1 MKRALLFLLCALMS
15 TQMFSETLFGYL
27 FPTLAYLERTTCHY
41 TEGDEQFRTI
51 NRLSFEDNMF
61 EVDGNTYI
69 EYNNMWLREDKEGRI
84 LVYSEPAKK
93 DLVFYDF
100 TLEVGDTLTTLN
112 IDMVPMTEGDPILPG
127 LKPVVVDYPIYING
141 ELSCPIDTLIVT
153 DVSMVMMR
161 DSNEYKKWTFSNG
174 MEYMEYIGNL
184 GADFFPIIKNLWEP
198 IPTCCREERLV
209 CASIYD
215 RLIYQMDD
223 AEMQRLNAECQC
235 SSWASKWCDTW
246 NVLEFNGMAFEQ
258 TAQTWQYK
266 LAYDTIINGKE
277 YQAVT
282 RHWTVDEEK
291 TKEYVAA
298 VRFEENSKAFIYYD
312 NAEYLLYDFN
322 FDLIEGDTLE
332 VFAGINNYEH
342 FNTYKCVIKSVEQTA
357 GGITESTYSMDIIDP
372 LTGKVFPSPMVWKE
386 FVGSY
391 NGILH
396 GDLLVPGNSN
406 YHLLCAY
413 KNSSIVYSTEDEVF
427 TDYGCE
433 HNATEQN
440 PADLFPTLWGL
451 QRTSC
456 SEYVDCQENETY
468 LMQADEIK
476 EINGKQYLKYGG
488 VFLREEDSKVLIYSF
503 PYEKDFVLYDWTLEV
518 GDTLQILGVDPFSF
532 PELEYTAVV
541 DYVAFEEYDANGN
554 RTIVKKPLGNKRVK
568 DISTMRLLDGN
579 EYKAW
584 LFGYDW
590 ERGNYYVEGIGNASK
605 YGGDYVDLVYPF
617 EVPSCYY
624 GERLVCVS
632 RDGVLLYQIDEA
644 EMERL
649 GAECLCDVEKKW
661 TDTWCDTWNVLEHDR
676 QYSGSGNYNEQTWRH
691 YLAQDTIINGQT
703 YTWVNCYW
711 TLEESKVYRIA
722 LVRFTEDK
730 KVYLLSGNQEQL
742 VYDFSVEVGDTI
754 ETIVGAFYGNA
765 RQQLVVHQVDVDDA
779 TNRKTITLY
788 PLCKLEE
795 DFDCDQCDENGY
807 YLSECCPVQWI
818 EGVGSTDGFLMGY
831 LPCSDWV
838 GGIGCNLL
846 CAYKDDELQY
856 ISKLYQGDYGCEY
869 NAVEQNAAD
878 LFPTLWGLQRTGCTK
893 TIGENENGTVW
904 GSSSYLMQ
912 EIETATIDGKQYL
925 LFGTNNIYDEYCS
938 LWLREE
944 NNKILVYSTA
954 QKKDLVLYDFTLNVG
969 DSLSLLYVDF
979 ELSSVVDYYKY
990 MEGYAST
997 DPLVVTEVSTITL
1010 LDGQEHKKWTFN
1022 NGMQYVEG
1030 IGSFGTCYAHNDF
1043 YQLIANAPLYSN
1055 VHSQHLVCV
1064 SKNNK
1069 LLYQMDDAEME
1080 RLGAECLCDYN
1091 RGPRKD
1097 NAKDGQIG
1105 GRPTPTQWNQLK
1117 LDLREMEN
1125 GTTILRAETFSYT
1138 LEDISQQV
1146 NNKTYFQLARQ
1157 STKDTA
1163 TTKSVVGALH
1173 FGKDEDNRVYFLR
1186 DGVEYVLYDFT
1197 AEIGDTVEIFAGI
1210 NNYPQETTYTHVVVD
1225 KDTTEDGACRMFLE
1239 VVFPEDTTTAT
1250 NAEKVW
1256 LAGLGSVDGIV
1267 HNAAKRTSN
1276 AHATPARSDSSET
1289 ESSVMLCAWREDS
1302 CLYTTDHPDYNDIG
1316 CIYNQDPTAI
1326 EDIHSP
1332 SPIADYQK
1340 FLRNGQLLIIH
1351 KGKTYNVLGVQ
1362 VK

>member
-1 MKRALLFLLCALMS
+1 MKRTLLFLHCVLMG
-15 TQMFSETLFGYL
+15 TQLFSETLFGYL

-51 NRLSFEDNMF
+51 DRLSFEDNMF

-93 DLVFYDF
+93 DLVLYDF

-112 IDMVPMTEGDPILPG
+112 IDMVSMTVGDPILPG

-141 ELSCPIDTLIVT
+141 ELSSPIDTLIVT
-153 DVSMVMMR
+153 DVSMVMMC
-161 DSNEYKKWTFSNG
+161 DSNQYKKWTFSNG
-174 MEYMEYIGNL
+174 MEYMENIGHL
-184 GADFFPIIKNLWEP
+184 GADFFPIIRSPWEEFP
-198 IPTCCREERLV
+198 ACCIEGRLV

-266 LAYDTIINGKE
+266 LAYDTIIDGKE

-282 RHWTVDEEK
+282 RHWTADEEK

-332 VFAGINNYEH
+332 VFAGINNYVH
-342 FNTYKCVIKSVEQTA
+342 FNTYKCVIKSVEQTE

-372 LTGKVFPSPMVWKE
+372 FTGKVFPSPMVWKE

-427 TDYGCE
+427 TEYGCE
-433 HNATEQN
+433 YNAVGQSPE
-440 PADLFPTLWGL
+440 DLFPTLWGL

-456 SEYVDCQENETY
+456 SEYVDCQKNETY

-617 EVPSCYY
+617 EVPSCYF

-632 RDGVLLYQIDEA
+632 RDGVLLYQIDDA

-703 YTWVNCYW
+703 YTFVNCYW

-754 ETIVGAFYGNA
+754 ETIVGAFYDNT

-818 EGVGSTDGFLMGY
+818 EGVGSTDGFLMGD

-838 GGIGCNLL
+838 GGVGYKLL
-846 CAYKDDELQY
+846 CAYKNDELQY

-878 LFPTLWGLQRTGCTK
+878 LFPTLWGLQRTVC
-893 TIGENENGTVW
+893 N
-904 GSSSYLMQ
+904 
-912 EIETATIDGKQYL
+912 
-925 LFGTNNIYDEYCS
+925 EYCGETEDDNS
-938 LWLREE
+938 DNITYKQTFTSISFENNKPYILCRGYLLREE
-944 NNKILVYSTA
+944 SNKILLYSESLN
-954 QKKDLVLYDFTLNVG
+954 KEIVLYDFTLEVG
-969 DSLSLLYVDF
+969 DSLPAYIEHFD
-979 ELSSVVDYYKY
+979 ETIYPAD
-990 MEGYAST
+990 T
-997 DPLVVTEVSTITL
+997 LVVTDVSYVTL
-1010 LDGQEHKKWTFN
+1010 LDGKEYKKWTFN
-1022 NGMQYVEG
+1022 NGMEYVEG
-1030 IGSFGTCYAHNDF
+1030 IGMYGGHRNGNFVGLIQELVVPCHTGT
-1043 YQLIANAPLYSN
+1043 
-1055 VHSQHLVCV
+1055 HLVCV
-1064 SKNNK
+1064 SKNGK

-1080 RLGAECLCDYN
+1080 RLGAECLCDYD

-1105 GRPTPTQWNQLK
+1105 GRPTPTQWNQLE
-1117 LDLREMEN
+1117 LDLREMDN

-1138 LEDISQQV
+1138 LENDSIV
-1146 NNKTYFQLARQ
+1146 ANDKIFYQLARQ

-1163 TTKSVVGALH
+1163 TTKSFVGALH

-1186 DGVEYVLYDFT
+1186 DGIEYVLYDFT
-1197 AEIGDTVEIFAGI
+1197 AEPGDTVEIFAGI
-1210 NNYPQETTYTHVVVD
+1210 NNYPQDSTYTHVVVD

-1239 VVFPEDTTTAT
+1239 VVFPEETTTAT

-1256 LAGLGSVDGIV
+1256 LAGLGSIDGIV
-1267 HNAAKRTSN
+1267 HNTATRTSN
-1276 AHATPARSDSSET
+1276 AHAAPSRTAHSSET
-1289 ESSVMLCAWREDS
+1289 QTSVMLCAWREDS
-1302 CLYTTDHPDYNDIG
+1302 CLYITDHPDYNDIG
-1316 CIYNQDPTAI
+1316 CIYNQDPTSI
-1326 EDIHSP
+1326 EDTHSP
-1332 SPIADYQK
+1332 SPTTDYQK
-1340 FLRNGQLLIIH
+1340 LLRDGQLLIIH

>member
-1 MKRALLFLLCALMS
+1 MKRTLLFLLCVLMG
-15 TQMFSETLFGYL
+15 TQLFSETLFGYL

-93 DLVFYDF
+93 DLVLYDF

-127 LKPVVVDYPIYING
+127 VKPIVVDYPIYING

-184 GADFFPIIKNLWEP
+184 GADFFPIIKNPWED
-198 IPTCCREERLV
+198 IPTCCIEERLV

-266 LAYDTIINGKE
+266 LAYDTIIDGKE

-282 RHWTVDEEK
+282 RHWKADEEK

-342 FNTYKCVIKSVEQTA
+342 FNTYKCVIKSVEHTA

-372 LTGKVFPSPMVWKE
+372 FTGKVFPSPMVWKE

-396 GDLLVPGNSN
+396 GDLLVSGNSN

-413 KNSSIVYSTEDEVF
+413 KNSSIIYSTEDEVF

-433 HNATEQN
+433 YNAVEQN
-440 PADLFPTLWGL
+440 PEDLFPTLWGL
-451 QRTSC
+451 QQTIC
-456 SEYVDCQENETY
+456 S
-468 LMQADEIK
+468 
-476 EINGKQYLKYGG
+476 G
-488 VFLREEDSKVLIYSF
+488 
-503 PYEKDFVLYDWTLEV
+503 
-518 GDTLQILGVDPFSF
+518 
-532 PELEYTAVV
+532 
-541 DYVAFEEYDANGN
+541 
-554 RTIVKKPLGNKRVK
+554 
-568 DISTMRLLDGN
+568 
-579 EYKAW
+579 
-584 LFGYDW
+584 
-590 ERGNYYVEGIGNASK
+590 
-605 YGGDYVDLVYPF
+605 
-617 EVPSCYY
+617 YY
-624 GERLVCVS
+624 GEEGDEWASGLTGPS
-632 RDGVLLYQIDEA
+632 QEITMMDG
-644 EMERL
+644 
-649 GAECLCDVEKKW
+649 KP
-661 TDTWCDTWNVLEHDR
+661 
-676 QYSGSGNYNEQTWRH
+676 
-691 YLAQDTIINGQT
+691 YLQ
-703 YTWVNCYW
+703 
-711 TLEESKVYRIA
+711 
-722 LVRFTEDK
+722 
-730 KVYLLSGNQEQL
+730 
-742 VYDFSVEVGDTI
+742 
-754 ETIVGAFYGNA
+754 
-765 RQQLVVHQVDVDDA
+765 
-779 TNRKTITLY
+779 
-788 PLCKLEE
+788 
-795 DFDCDQCDENGY
+795 
-807 YLSECCPVQWI
+807 
-818 EGVGSTDGFLMGY
+818 
-831 LPCSDWV
+831 
-838 GGIGCNLL
+838 
-846 CAYKDDELQY
+846 
-856 ISKLYQGDYGCEY
+856 
-869 NAVEQNAAD
+869 
-878 LFPTLWGLQRTGCTK
+878 
-893 TIGENENGTVW
+893 W
-904 GSSSYLMQ
+904 GSWY
-912 EIETATIDGKQYL
+912 
-925 LFGTNNIYDEYCS
+925 
-938 LWLREE
+938 LREE
-944 NNKILVYSTA
+944 NDKILVYSEI
-954 QKKDLVLYDFTLNVG
+954 QKKDLVLYDFTLELGDTLTTLNLVTPEFLEYEGIVG
-969 DSLSLLYVDF
+969 I
-979 ELSSVVDYYKY
+979 VDYPLLDYDY
-990 MEGYAST
+990 TYPIDT
-997 DPLVVTEVSTITL
+997 LVVTELSKETL
-1010 LDGQEHKKWTFN
+1010 LDGKEYTRWKFSDGTV
-1022 NGMQYVEG
+1022 YVEG
-1030 IGSFGTCYAHNDF
+1030 IGSVSETFFHH
-1043 YQLIANAPLYSN
+1043 IADHLPVPVSYLGSY
-1055 VHSQHLVCV
+1055 LVCV
-1064 SKNNK
+1064 SKSNK
-1069 LLYQMDDAEME
+1069 LLYQMDPVKMDE
-1080 RLGAECLCDYN
+1080 LGAECLCDYN

-1105 GRPTPTQWNQLK
+1105 GRPTPTQWNQLEVV
-1117 LDLREMEN
+1117 LRQMDN
-1125 GTTILRAETFSYT
+1125 NHTILQAETFSYT

-1163 TTKSVVGALH
+1163 TTKSFVGALH
-1173 FGKDEDNRVYFLR
+1173 FGKDEDNRVYFLC

-1197 AEIGDTVEIFAGI
+1197 AEIGDTMEIFAGI

-1225 KDTTEDGACRMFLE
+1225 KDTTEDGACRMFLK
-1239 VVFPEDTTTAT
+1239 VVFPDETNATAE

-1267 HNAAKRTSN
+1267 HNAAKRASN
-1276 AHATPARSDSSET
+1276 AHAAPSRSADSNET

-1302 CLYTTDHPDYNDIG
+1302 CLYTTNHPDYDTFG
-1316 CIYNQDPTAI
+1316 CVYNQEPTSV
-1326 EDIHSP
+1326 EDIST
-1332 SPIADYQK
+1332 SQSSYQK
-1340 FLRNGQLLIIH
+1340 IIREGQFLILHN
-1351 KGKTYNVLGVQ
+1351 GKTYSVMGIEL
-1362 VK
+1362 

>member
-1 MKRALLFLLCALMS
+1 MKQTLLFLLCALMS

-27 FPTLAYLERTTCHY
+27 FPTLAYLERTTCYY
-41 TEGDEQFRTI
+41 TEGDEQYRTI

-61 EVDGNTYI
+61 EIDGNDYI
-69 EYNNMWLREDKEGRI
+69 EYNDFWLREDKKGRI

-93 DLVFYDF
+93 DLVLYDF

-127 LKPVVVDYPIYING
+127 LKSIVVDYPIYING

-184 GADFFPIIKNLWEP
+184 GADFFPIIKNPWEP
-198 IPTCCREERLV
+198 IPTCCIEERLV

-246 NVLEFNGMAFEQ
+246 NVLEFNGMDFEQ

-266 LAYDTIINGKE
+266 LAYDTIIDGKE
-277 YQAVT
+277 YRAVT
-282 RHWTVDEEK
+282 RHWTADEEK

-332 VFAGINNYEH
+332 VFAGINNYVH
-342 FNTYKCVIKSVEQTA
+342 FNTYKCVIRSVEHTE

-372 LTGKVFPSPMVWKE
+372 FTGKVFPSPMVWKE

-433 HNATEQN
+433 YNATEQN

-617 EVPSCYY
+617 EVPSCYF

-676 QYSGSGNYNEQTWRH
+676 QYSGNGNYNEQTWRH

-818 EGVGSTDGFLMGY
+818 EGVGSTDGFLMGD

-838 GGIGCNLL
+838 GGVGCNLL
-846 CAYKDDELQY
+846 CAYKNDELQY

-878 LFPTLWGLQRTGCTK
+878 LFPTLWGLQQTICSGYYGEEGDEWASGLTGPSQEITMMDGK
-893 TIGENENGTVW
+893 PYLQW
-904 GSSSYLMQ
+904 GSWY
-912 EIETATIDGKQYL
+912 
-925 LFGTNNIYDEYCS
+925 
-938 LWLREE
+938 LREE
-944 NNKILVYSTA
+944 NDKILVYSEI
-954 QKKDLVLYDFTLNVG
+954 QKKDLVLYDFTLELGDTLTTLNLVTPEFLEYEGIVG
-969 DSLSLLYVDF
+969 I
-979 ELSSVVDYYKY
+979 VDYPLSDYDY
-990 MEGYAST
+990 T
-997 DPLVVTEVSTITL
+997 CPIDTLVVTELSKETL
-1010 LDGQEHKKWTFN
+1010 LDGKEYTRWKFSDGTV
-1022 NGMQYVEG
+1022 YVEG
-1030 IGSFGTCYAHNDF
+1030 IGSMSETFFHH
-1043 YQLIANAPLYSN
+1043 IADHLPVPVSYLGSY
-1055 VHSQHLVCV
+1055 LVCV
-1064 SKNNK
+1064 SKNGK

-1080 RLGAECLCDYN
+1080 RLGAECLCDYD

-1105 GRPTPTQWNQLK
+1105 GRPTPTQWNQLE

-1138 LEDISQQV
+1138 LENDSVVANDKIF
-1146 NNKTYFQLARQ
+1146 YQLARQ

-1163 TTKSVVGALH
+1163 TTKSFVGALH

-1197 AEIGDTVEIFAGI
+1197 AEPGDTVEIFAGI
-1210 NNYPQETTYTHVVVD
+1210 NNYPQDSTYTHVVVD

-1239 VVFPEDTTTAT
+1239 VVFPEETTTAT

-1256 LAGLGSVDGIV
+1256 LAGLGSIDGIV
-1267 HNAAKRTSN
+1267 HNTATRTSN
-1276 AHATPARSDSSET
+1276 AHAAPARSAHSSET
-1289 ESSVMLCAWREDS
+1289 QTSVMLCAWREDS

-1326 EDIHSP
+1326 EDTHSS
-1332 SPIADYQK
+1332 SPMTDYQK
-1340 FLRNGQLLIIH
+1340 LLRNGQLLIIH

-1362 VK
+1362 IK

>member
-1 MKRALLFLLCALMS
+1 MKQTLLFLLCALMS

-27 FPTLAYLERTTCHY
+27 FPTLAYLERTTCYY
-41 TEGDEQFRTI
+41 TEGDEQYRTI

-61 EVDGNTYI
+61 EIDGNDYI
-69 EYNNMWLREDKEGRI
+69 EYNDFWLREDKKGRI

-93 DLVFYDF
+93 DLVLYDF

-127 LKPVVVDYPIYING
+127 LKSIVVDYPIYING

-184 GADFFPIIKNLWEP
+184 GADFFPIIKNPWEP
-198 IPTCCREERLV
+198 IPTCCIEERLV

-246 NVLEFNGMAFEQ
+246 NVLEFNGMDFEQ

-266 LAYDTIINGKE
+266 LAYDTIIDGKE
-277 YQAVT
+277 YRAVT
-282 RHWTVDEEK
+282 RHWTADEEK

-332 VFAGINNYEH
+332 VFAGINNYVH
-342 FNTYKCVIKSVEQTA
+342 FNTYKCVIRSVEHTE

-372 LTGKVFPSPMVWKE
+372 FTGKVFPSPMVWKE

-433 HNATEQN
+433 YNATEQN

-617 EVPSCYY
+617 EVPSCYF

-676 QYSGSGNYNEQTWRH
+676 QYSGNGNYNEQTWRH

-818 EGVGSTDGFLMGY
+818 EGVGSTDGFLMGD

-838 GGIGCNLL
+838 GGVGCNLL
-846 CAYKDDELQY
+846 CAYKNDELQY

-878 LFPTLWGLQRTGCTK
+878 LFPTLWGLQQTICSGYYGEEGDEWASGLTGPSQEITMMDGK
-893 TIGENENGTVW
+893 PYLQW
-904 GSSSYLMQ
+904 GSWY
-912 EIETATIDGKQYL
+912 
-925 LFGTNNIYDEYCS
+925 
-938 LWLREE
+938 LREE
-944 NNKILVYSTA
+944 NDKILVYSEI
-954 QKKDLVLYDFTLNVG
+954 QKKDLVLYDFTLELGDTLTTLNLVTPEFLEYEGIVG
-969 DSLSLLYVDF
+969 I
-979 ELSSVVDYYKY
+979 VDYPLSDYDY
-990 MEGYAST
+990 TYPIDT
-997 DPLVVTEVSTITL
+997 LVVTELSKETL
-1010 LDGQEHKKWTFN
+1010 LDGKEYTRWKFSDGTV
-1022 NGMQYVEG
+1022 YVEG
-1030 IGSFGTCYAHNDF
+1030 IGSMSETFFHH
-1043 YQLIANAPLYSN
+1043 IADHLPVPVSYLGSY
-1055 VHSQHLVCV
+1055 LVCV
-1064 SKNNK
+1064 SKNGK

-1080 RLGAECLCDYN
+1080 RLGAECLCDYD

-1105 GRPTPTQWNQLK
+1105 GRPTPTQWNQLE

-1138 LEDISQQV
+1138 LENDSVVANDKIF
-1146 NNKTYFQLARQ
+1146 YQLARQ

-1163 TTKSVVGALH
+1163 TTKSFVGALH

-1197 AEIGDTVEIFAGI
+1197 AEPGDTVEIFAGI
-1210 NNYPQETTYTHVVVD
+1210 NNYPQDSTYTHVVVD

-1239 VVFPEDTTTAT
+1239 VVFPEETTTAT

-1256 LAGLGSVDGIV
+1256 LAGLGSIDGIV
-1267 HNAAKRTSN
+1267 HNTATRTSN
-1276 AHATPARSDSSET
+1276 AHAAPARSAHSSET
-1289 ESSVMLCAWREDS
+1289 QTSVMLCAWREDS

-1326 EDIHSP
+1326 EDTHSS
-1332 SPIADYQK
+1332 SPMTDYQK
-1340 FLRNGQLLIIH
+1340 LLRNGQLLIIH

-1362 VK
+1362 IK

>member
-27 FPTLAYLERTTCHY
+27 FPTLAYLERTTCYY
-41 TEGDEQFRTI
+41 TEGDEQYRTI
-51 NRLSFEDNMF
+51 NRLNFEDNMF
-61 EVDGNTYI
+61 EIDGNDYI
-69 EYNNMWLREDKEGRI
+69 EYNDFWLREDKEGRI

-93 DLVFYDF
+93 DLVLYDF

-127 LKPVVVDYPIYING
+127 VKPIVVDYPIYING

-184 GADFFPIIKNLWEP
+184 GADFFPIIRNPWEELP
-198 IPTCCREERLV
+198 ACCIEERLV

-266 LAYDTIINGKE
+266 LAYDTIIDGKE

-282 RHWTVDEEK
+282 RHWTADEEK

-342 FNTYKCVIKSVEQTA
+342 FNTYKCVIKSVEQTE

-372 LTGKVFPSPMVWKE
+372 FTGKVFPSPMVWKE

-413 KNSSIVYSTEDEVF
+413 KNSSIVYSTEDEGF
-427 TDYGCE
+427 TEYGCE

-456 SEYVDCQENETY
+456 DEWFDGCEENKSY
-468 LMQADEIK
+468 LFSPKEIT
-476 EINGKQYLKYGG
+476 EINGKQYLKCGG

-503 PYEKDFVLYDWTLEV
+503 PYEKDLVLYDYTLEV
-518 GDTLQILGVDPFSF
+518 GDTLQNLGIDIYSF
-532 PELEYTAVV
+532 PELEYAAVV
-541 DYVAFEEYDANGN
+541 DYIAYEDYDVE
-554 RTIVKKPLGNKRVK
+554 TDEFIIKKVPLGSKRVTEV
-568 DISTMRLLDGN
+568 STITLLDGKD
-579 EYKAW
+579 YKRW
-584 LFGYDW
+584 LFGNDW
-590 ERGNYYVEGIGNASK
+590 ENGNYYVEGIGNVGGSF
-605 YGGDYVDLVYPF
+605 GGDYINIANPYALPT
-617 EVPSCYY
+617 CYM
-624 GERLVCVS
+624 GERLVCAS
-632 RDGVLLYQIDEA
+632 RNGKLLYQMDAA

-649 GAECLCDVEKKW
+649 GAECLCEVETSYK
-661 TDTWCDTWNVLEHDR
+661 DQWCDTWNVMWFDGMFFDETASTS
-676 QYSGSGNYNEQTWRH
+676 QYRLGK
-691 YLAQDTIINGQT
+691 DTIIGDYT
-703 YTWVNCYW
+703 Y
-711 TLEESKVYRIA
+711 SKFTSRTS
-722 LVRFTEDK
+722 VRFTNDK
-730 KVYLLSGNQEQL
+730 KVYVYYEGFDDNDPYTEDLPTGEYLA
-742 VYDFSVEVGDTI
+742 YDFSAKVGDTLEVFSGI
-754 ETIVGAFYGNA
+754 GTYSTYPCV
-765 RQQLVVHQVDVDDA
+765 VDDVQIDSE
-779 TNRKTITLY
+779 TNLRTMTLHKI
-788 PLCKLEE
+788 CRIEDDGFFEE
-795 DFDCDQCDENGY
+795 YDDMEMT
-807 YLSECCPVQWI
+807 WI
-818 EGVGSTDGFLMGY
+818 EGVGSPEGFLISY
-831 LPCSDWV
+831 RPCGWV
-838 GGIGCNLL
+838 GGGTYALL
-846 CAYKDDELQY
+846 CAYQDDELKY
-856 ISKLYQGDYGCEY
+856 TDSFYERFGCDYKAG
-869 NAVEQNAAD
+869 VVSDD
-878 LFPTLWGLQRTGCTK
+878 LFPTLSGLQRTICR
-893 TIGENENGTVW
+893 
-904 GSSSYLMQ
+904 
-912 EIETATIDGKQYL
+912 
-925 LFGTNNIYDEYCS
+925 EYCEQADNKTRIEQFTNLTTRTETGGPYLYYS
-938 LWLREE
+938 PFLLREKD
-944 NNKILVYSTA
+944 NKILIYSRTLN
-954 QKKDLVLYDFTLNVG
+954 KDLVLYDFNLQVG
-969 DSLSLLYVDF
+969 DSLPMLYIDF
-979 ELSSVVDYYKY
+979 FAEDDWIADRDMEIWCVVDYHKDL
-990 MEGYAST
+990 EGNILPADTLIVT
-997 DPLVVTEVSTITL
+997 DVSAITL
-1010 LDGQEHKKWTFN
+1010 LDGKEYKKWTFN
-1022 NGMQYVEG
+1022 NGMEYVEG
-1030 IGSFGTCYAHNDF
+1030 IGSFGNRQWSGDF
-1043 YQLIANAPLYSN
+1043 FQLIANRDVPTSL
-1055 VHSQHLVCV
+1055 QGEHLVCA
-1064 SKNNK
+1064 SRNGK

-1080 RLGAECLCDYN
+1080 RLGAECLCDYD

-1105 GRPTPTQWNQLK
+1105 GRPTPTQWNQLE

-1138 LEDISQQV
+1138 LENDSVVANDKIF
-1146 NNKTYFQLARQ
+1146 YQLARQ

-1163 TTKSVVGALH
+1163 TTKSFVGALH

-1197 AEIGDTVEIFAGI
+1197 AEPGDTVEIFAGI
-1210 NNYPQETTYTHVVVD
+1210 NNYPQDSTYTHVVVD

-1256 LAGLGSVDGIV
+1256 LAGLGSIDGIV
-1267 HNAAKRTSN
+1267 HNTATRTSN
-1276 AHATPARSDSSET
+1276 AHAAPARSAHSSDT
-1289 ESSVMLCAWREDS
+1289 QTSVMLCAWREDS
-1302 CLYTTDHPDYNDIG
+1302 CLYTTDHPDYDTLG
-1316 CIYNQDPTAI
+1316 CVYNIDEMTAI
-1326 EDIHSP
+1326 EDTHSP
-1332 SPIADYQK
+1332 SPTTDYQK
-1340 FLRNGQLLIIH
+1340 LLRDGQLLIIH